1 MRTERSTVTL
11 ALAGFCAL
19 GALSAVIPAVAV
31 LLLALLGL
39 GVLAGIVAVV
49 VAWRRTR
56 YQAPEPVRHLAIPTN
71 TNRADDIGR
80 TARKEVA

>member
-1 MRTERSTVTL
+1 MRTNYSSERTLVTL

-19 GALSAVIPAVAV
+19 GVLSAVVPLVAIV
-31 LLLALLGL
+31 LLGVLILGA
-39 GVLAGIVAVV
+39 LAGIVAVV

-56 YQAPEPVRHLAIPTN
+56 YQAPEPVRHLAAPTN
-71 TNRADDIGR
+71 TDS